1 MLKDGK
7 IVKEL
12 FSLYF
17 PHLLAG
23 LSSIIFGLLL
33 ALFFEWRTALV
44 AIGLM
49 PLFGG
54 VVGLQSSYTFGNAS
68 TKN

>member
-1 MLKDGK
+1 M
-7 IVKEL
+7 
-12 FSLYF
+12 YF
-17 PHLLAG
+17 PYLLSG
-23 LSSIIFGLLL
+23 ISSIIFGLLF
-33 ALFFEWRTALV
+33 ALFFEWRIALV

-54 VVGLQSSYTFGNAS
+54 VVGLQSSYTFGNSS

>member
-1 MLKDGK
+1 M
-7 IVKEL
+7 
-12 FSLYF
+12 YF
-17 PHLLAG
+17 PYLLSG
-23 LSSIIFGLLL
+23 MSSIVFGLLF
-33 ALFFEWRTALV
+33 ALFFEWRIALV

-54 VVGLQSSYTFGNAS
+54 VVGLQSSYTFGNSS